1 MPKIFDPTLEN
12 HTLATSHYGFSAE
25 SINNLGATEYTLVTV
40 AADTSSS
47 VHGFANEIEECLK
60 NILRA
65 CRYSPRADNLM
76 VRVVEFNDQI
86 NELHGY
92 TLLEKLKE
100 DDYNGAIRPRGSTA
114 LYDAS
119 YNAIEAAST
128 YGKHL
133 NDMDYTVNAIV
144 VVLTDG
150 EENASSI
157 RSAQMIADQ
166 VSNITRTET
175 LESVRT
181 ILVGLNASSQLNS
194 YLTDFK
200 DNAKFDQ
207 YVSVQDASPKSIA
220 KVADFIS
227 RSISAQS
234 QSLGTGGPSV
244 PLTF

>member
-1 MPKIFDPTLEN
+1 MPKIFDPNLES

-25 SINNLGATEYTLVTV
+25 GINNLGATEYTLVTI

-47 VHGFANEIEECLK
+47 VHRFASEIEECLK
-60 NILRA
+60 SILRA
-65 CRYSPRADNLM
+65 CRLSPRADNLM
-76 VRVVEFNDQI
+76 IRTVEFNDKI
-86 NELHGY
+86 SEIHGY
-92 TLLEKLKE
+92 TLLDKLKE
-100 DDYNGAIRPRGSTA
+100 DDYNGAIRPHGNTA

-144 VVLTDG
+144 IVLTDG
-150 EENASSI
+150 EENSSSI

-166 VSNITRTET
+166 VENITRTET
-175 LESVRT
+175 LESVVT
-181 ILVGLNASSQLNS
+181 ILIGLNTTPQLNS
-194 YLTDFK
+194 YLQNFK
-200 DNAKFDQ
+200 DDAKFDQ
-207 YVSVQDASPKSIA
+207 YISVQDTNPQSIA

-244 PLTF
+244 TLAF